1 MGRCPGKDKP
11 MLYRTCKRMIERGN
25 LEGMSTKLD
34 VFYAADKLTDDEY
47 KELTELLAEK
57 EAQNAQNNS

>member
-1 MGRCPGKDKP
+1 
-11 MLYRTCKRMIERGN
+11 MLKRTCKRMIERGSI
-25 LEGMSTKLD
+25 EGLGNKLD
-34 VFYAADKLTDDEY
+34 VFYAASKLTDDEY

>member
-1 MGRCPGKDKP
+1 

-34 VFYAADKLTDDEY
+34 VFYAASKLTDDEY

-57 EAQNAQNNS
+57 EAQNAQNNSRREQMAGQH

>member
-1 MGRCPGKDKP
+1 

-25 LEGMSTKLD
+25 LEGMSTKLEGMSTKLD
-34 VFYAADKLTDDEY
+34 VFYAASKLTDDKY

>member
-1 MGRCPGKDKP
+1 

-34 VFYAADKLTDDEY
+34 VFYAAGKLTDDEY
-47 KELTELLAEK
+47 QELTAQLEAKQQELAEK

>member
-1 MGRCPGKDKP
+1 

-25 LEGMSTKLD
+25 LD
-34 VFYAADKLTDDEY
+34 VFYAASKLTDDEY

-57 EAQNAQNNS
+57 EAQNAQTNS